1 MVIFHFLHIFE
12 PLFRPGLL
20 ADIKTKAYK
29 TIVQKEMSGFLSKLI
44 KNPIVLNLLLA
55 VVITIAAIMGTLSW
69 LDTYT
74 RHNEAVVV
82 PDVKGLTIEKAE
94 EFFKS
99 NNLRYNIVDSVY
111 SKDVAPGAIVEI
123 LPSAGSKVKE
133 GRIVFITVNATTSQ
147 MAALPE
153 VEDLSFRQAY
163 ALLKASGFNRVEIV
177 YKPGEYKDL
186 AIGVESNGILLSA
199 GKLIPLTA
207 PLDLLVSSG
216 EKELPEE
223 MNDSIPEGE
232 PLQDADVE
240 TWF

>member
-1 MVIFHFLHIFE
+1 M
-12 PLFRPGLL
+12 
-20 ADIKTKAYK
+20 
-29 TIVQKEMSGFLSKLI
+29 I
-44 KNPIVLNLLLA
+44 KNPIVLNLILA
-55 VVITIAAIMGTLSW
+55 VIVTIVVIMIALSW

-82 PDVKGLTIEKAE
+82 PDVKGLTIEKAD
-94 EFFKS
+94 EFFRS

-111 SKDVAPGAIVEI
+111 SKDVAPGAIVEL
-123 LPSAGSKVKE
+123 LPAAGSKVKE
-133 GRIVFITVNATTSQ
+133 GRIVFITINAKTSQ

-153 VEDLSFRQAY
+153 VEDISFRQAY
-163 ALLKASGFNRVEIV
+163 ALLKASGFTRVEIV

-186 AIGVESNGILLSA
+186 VIGVETNGQMLSA
-199 GKLIPLTA
+199 GKFVPLTA

-216 EKELPEE
+216 EKEDPEE

-232 PLQDADVE
+232 ALPDAEVE

>member
-1 MVIFHFLHIFE
+1 M
-12 PLFRPGLL
+12 R
-20 ADIKTKAYK
+20 K
-29 TIVQKEMSGFLSKLI
+29 FLSRMI
-44 KNPIVLNLLLA
+44 KNPIVLNLILA
-55 VVITIAAIMGTLSW
+55 VIVTIVVIMIALSW

-82 PDVKGLTIEKAE
+82 PDVKGLTIEKAD
-94 EFFKS
+94 EFFRS

-111 SKDVAPGAIVEI
+111 SKDVAPGAIVEL
-123 LPSAGSKVKE
+123 LPAAGSKVKE
-133 GRIVFITVNATTSQ
+133 GRIVFITINAKTSQ

-153 VEDLSFRQAY
+153 VEDISFRQAY
-163 ALLKASGFNRVEIV
+163 ALLKASGFTRVEIV

-186 AIGVESNGILLSA
+186 VIGVETNGQMLSA
-199 GKLIPLTA
+199 GKFVPLTA

-216 EKELPEE
+216 EKEDPEE

-232 PLQDADVE
+232 ALPDAEVE